1 MHPLIPRRTAF
12 PTAPKPALST
22 QHLFWIRPKGRGT
35 AVNRYLREEVLP
47 LHSLSLTAPATLS
60 QGLRPRQLPGAV
72 SSVVSNLLNIH
83 GNVPPFQQ
91 THDRRCVV
99 FLREG
104 GRGLWAQTDHRA
116 DRCGWGV
123 GGGLRR
129 RPRPATSAGAAASSA
144 GPVIGS
150 AWGCAGVCRNQDEGI
165 RRERCC
171 QRRRGPL
178 PVGASTHLFPI
189 RGWEGG
195 EGCSGPPGG
204 LRSSLAK
211 PASAGPLWSWVRC
224 LLSNPQTEKSP
235 VEVRDSSSRPTLLDF
250 TRRDGSL
257 PSRVPRWPAPSTQA
271 HGAVTA
277 WLDASRSGCRLDSRK
292 SWAEN
297 LGRSRIFF
305 HGLGTTFAFYKNILC
320 YI

>member
-1 MHPLIPRRTAF
+1 MIDGVWFSSGKAGAGCGHRRIT
-12 PTAPKPALST
+12 
-22 QHLFWIRPKGRGT
+22 
-35 AVNRYLREEVLP
+35 E
-47 LHSLSLTAPATLS
+47 LT
-60 QGLRPRQLPGAV
+60 
-72 SSVVSNLLNIH
+72 
-83 GNVPPFQQ
+83 
-91 THDRRCVV
+91 
-99 FLREG
+99 
-104 GRGLWAQTDHRA
+104 
-116 DRCGWGV
+116 GV
-123 GGGLRR
+123 GGGWG
-129 RPRPATSAGAAASSA
+129 AASAGAPVQPPRLEPRPPLR
-144 GPVIGS
+144 GHVIGS

-165 RRERCC
+165 RRECCC

-189 RGWEGG
+189 RGWGG
-195 EGCSGPPGG
+195 GWGCSGPTGS

-211 PASAGPLWSWVRC
+211 PTSAGPLWSWVHG

-235 VEVRDSSSRPTLLDF
+235 VEVRESSSRPTLLDF

-257 PSRVPRWPAPSTQA
+257 PSPVPRWPAPSTQA

-277 WLDASRSGCRLDSRK
+277 RLDASRSGCRLDSRK

>member
-211 PASAGPLWSWVRC
+211 PASAGPLWSWVRG
-224 LLSNPQTEKSP
+224 P
-235 VEVRDSSSRPTLLDF
+235 F
-250 TRRDGSL
+250 
-257 PSRVPRWPAPSTQA
+257 
-271 HGAVTA
+271 
-277 WLDASRSGCRLDSRK
+277 
-292 SWAEN
+292 
-297 LGRSRIFF
+297 
-305 HGLGTTFAFYKNILC
+305 
-320 YI
+320 